1 MLFMIRAVA
10 RAPYQMNQQLEATF
24 KESGSSSAN
33 EPGPEPVPVLE
44 AEAEEGFPRHLD
56 LNL

>member
-10 RAPYQMNQQLEATF
+10 RAPYQVNQQPEAAF
-24 KESGSSSAN
+24 KASGSSSAN
-33 EPGPEPVPVLE
+33 EPEPEPE
-44 AEAEEGFPRHLD
+44 AEAEEGFPKHLD

>member
-1 MLFMIRAVA
+1 MLFTIRAVI
-10 RAPYQMNQQLEATF
+10 RAPYQVNQQPEAAS
-24 KESGSSSAN
+24 KASGSNSAN
-33 EPGPEPVPVLE
+33 EPGPEPELE